1 MDSYLGNPELLDRYL
16 VAFFASRETPEDVAK
31 RACQWAETICQTDK
45 VEISGFHS
53 PVEKEVLRILL
64 EHKHPV
70 VLALGR
76 SVYKRVPKEFEI
88 PIAENRMTIIS
99 ICNAVR
105 QGWWITQNRNWT
117 IADWADECVWA
128 VLWMFP
134 LTYICQKVRKSK
146 IFHSRT
152 TLFREKRPLRI
163 RKFLTLYDI
172 GFLYNYMRLSEIVKI
187 PEYLCGKLLIL

>member
-31 RACQWAETICQTDK
+31 RACQWAEMICQTDK
-45 VEISGFHS
+45 VVISGFHS

-76 SVYKRVPKEFEI
+76 SVYKRVPKEFEL
-88 PIAENRMTIIS
+88 PITENRMTIIS

-105 QGWWITQNRNWT
+105 QGWWTTQNRNWT

-128 VLWMFP
+128 GVHRGSALDVPFDIY
-134 LTYICQKVRKSK
+134 LSKSK
-146 IFHSRT
+146 
-152 TLFREKRPLRI
+152 
-163 RKFLTLYDI
+163 
-172 GFLYNYMRLSEIVKI
+172 KI
-187 PEYLCGKLLIL
+187 EDFSFDQVTF

>member
-45 VEISGFHS
+45 VVISGFHS

-105 QGWWITQNRNWT
+105 QGWWTTQNRNWT

-128 VLWMFP
+128 GVHQGSALDVPFDIY
-134 LTYICQKVRKSK
+134 LSKSK
-146 IFHSRT
+146 
-152 TLFREKRPLRI
+152 
-163 RKFLTLYDI
+163 
-172 GFLYNYMRLSEIVKI
+172 KI
-187 PEYLCGKLLIL
+187 EDFSFEDYTF